1 MVTLSEQLSGLNV
14 FESLILLKDKIID
27 GINSIISGIS
37 AENPIAIV
45 VLISILIG
53 IGIKRW
59 KKLELWEGII
69 MMVLVYATF
78 RWLNIGG

>member
-14 FESLILLKDKIID
+14 FESVVLIKDKIIV
-27 GINSIISGIS
+27 GINSIISGFS
-37 AENPIAIV
+37 SGNPVAVV

-59 KKLELWEGII
+59 KKLEWGEGIAI
-69 MMVLVYATF
+69 MILVF
-78 RWLNIGG
+78 GFLRWIKIGG